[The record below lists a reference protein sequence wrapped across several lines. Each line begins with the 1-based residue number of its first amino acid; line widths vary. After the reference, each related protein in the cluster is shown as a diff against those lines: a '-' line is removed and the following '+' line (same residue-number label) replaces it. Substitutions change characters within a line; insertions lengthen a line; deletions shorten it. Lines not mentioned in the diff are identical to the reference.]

1 MSLILAWLAWLFSD
15 PHQAVSVEYPR
26 AAAAVLVAS
35 ASLEAA
41 DDPQPHPPRP
51 EDDCCKDCG
60 GTGKIRHPDGHQTD
74 CPCPGTCRC
83 KAGGR

>member
-1 MSLILAWLAWLFSD
+1 MSLILAWLSWFFSD
-15 PHQAVSVEYPR
+15 PQAVSMEYPR

-35 ASLEAA
+35 ASLEV
-41 DDPQPHPPRP
+41 DDAPSPAPQP
-51 EDDCCKDCG
+51 EEECCKDCK
-60 GTGKIRHPDGHQTD
+60 GTGKIKHPDGHQTD